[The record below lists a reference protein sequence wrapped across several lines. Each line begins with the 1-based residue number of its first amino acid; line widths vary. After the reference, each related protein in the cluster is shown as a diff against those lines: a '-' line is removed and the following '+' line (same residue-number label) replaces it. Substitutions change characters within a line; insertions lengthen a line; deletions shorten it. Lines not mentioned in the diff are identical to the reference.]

1 MAKNKKFTKTLT
13 FRVLCIIAAI
23 LVGGLIYN
31 FVVNIKKE
39 SEKTVEEEQAEQQAK
54 ASNDTI
60 DIIGDYL
67 WTTSKKNTEEVSE
80 NNQALKNA
88 AEKAAKDEKDKAIR
102 AARKDPIPVP
112 APEIGPVPVVP
123 QSSNTNSSKPET
135 MTKSGT
141 PAKSSP
147 LTDKVDAPKVEKID

>member
-1 MAKNKKFTKTLT
+1 
-13 FRVLCIIAAI
+13 
-23 LVGGLIYN
+23 LIYN

-80 NNQALKNA
+80 NDQALKNA

-102 AARKDPIPVP
+102 A
-112 APEIGPVPVVP
+112 
-123 QSSNTNSSKPET
+123 
-135 MTKSGT
+135 
-141 PAKSSP
+141 
-147 LTDKVDAPKVEKID
+147 

>member
-80 NNQALKNA
+80 NDQALKNA

-102 AARKDPIPVP
+102 AARKDPI
-112 APEIGPVPVVP
+112 PVPVVP

>member
-112 APEIGPVPVVP
+112 VVP

-147 LTDKVDAPKVEKID
+147 STDKVDAPKVEKID